1 MAGALMSGKFR
12 FRLAP
17 VLRVARL
24 REDAERGRLATAA
37 AEEVAAN
44 RRRLERVA
52 AYDALPPAGAGS
64 AADFEAGR
72 DIADLRARAVTD
84 ADAARRDASDRL
96 AVAREEWLRASR
108 RVKSLEELEDRHH
121 AAHAMAA
128 ARAAQRSLDD
138 LARTRNER

>member
-1 MAGALMSGKFR
+1 MSPGKFR

-24 REDAERGRLATAA
+24 REDAERARLAAAA
-37 AEEVAAN
+37 AEEVAAE

-64 AADFEAGR
+64 VADFEAGR
-72 DIADLRARAVTD
+72 DVADLRAQAVTG
-84 ADAARRDASDRL
+84 ADAAHRIAGDRL
-96 AVAREEWLRASR
+96 AAARDEWLRASR
-108 RVKSLEELEDRHH
+108 RVKSLEELEERHH

-138 LARTRNER
+138 LARTRHGR

>member
-1 MAGALMSGKFR
+1 MTTGKFR

-24 REDAERGRLATAA
+24 REDAERARLAAAA
-37 AEEVAAN
+37 AEEVAAE

-52 AYDALPPAGAGS
+52 TYDATPPPGTGL
-64 AADFEAGR
+64 AADFDANR
-72 DIADLRARAVTD
+72 VVADLRAQAVTD
-84 ADAARRDASDRL
+84 AEAAHRYAGDRL
-96 AVAREEWLRASR
+96 ATARDEWLRASR
-108 RVKSLEELEDRHH
+108 RVKSLEELEDRHA

-138 LARTRNER
+138 LVKTRRLR

>member
-1 MAGALMSGKFR
+1 MSTGKFR

-24 REDAERGRLATAA
+24 REDAERARLAAAA
-37 AEEVAAN
+37 AEEVAAE

-52 AYDALPPAGAGS
+52 AYDALPPAAPGS
-64 AADFEAGR
+64 VADFEASR
-72 DIADLRARAVTD
+72 DVADLRAQAVTD
-84 ADAARRDASDRL
+84 AGAAHRIAGDRL
-96 AVAREEWLRASR
+96 AAARDEWLRASR
-108 RVKSLEELEDRHH
+108 RVKSLEELEERHH

-138 LARTRNER
+138 LARTRAQR